1 MAEMISFEEALATV
15 DRVLGERQ
23 VETESVSVH
32 EAHGRVLAEAPA
44 SKLDLP
50 PFDKSAMDG
59 YAVMADDVRDQYRVL
74 EFVPA
79 GKSPSRPLAAGAA
92 SKVMTGAPVPNG
104 AARVIMVEDTDGGN
118 DVVRV
123 HKHSDRP
130 NICKKAEDVHV
141 GQGILA
147 CGTKLDSLGV
157 ANLIAC
163 GIATVRV
170 RRSVRLAIITTGD
183 EIVER
188 VEDITPGKI
197 MNSNGPLLRG
207 LAKENHLEVAFQ
219 RIVSDDAAALAGAI
233 DAAAAAAD
241 LILFS
246 GGVSAGD
253 LDLVPDCLKAA
264 GFTIHFDRVAIK
276 PGKPLTFA
284 TRRDA
289 VVFGLPGNP
298 VSVFS
303 SFHLFVRRAVA
314 ILSARRP
321 PDGYFMAPLGRAVR
335 QKRADRTAFL
345 PAALDADGR
354 VQPQDFHGS
363 AHLLAL
369 SSADGLLR
377 IGQGVHEISEGHAV
391 AFHPIRPVN

>member
-1 MAEMISFEEALATV
+1 MADMISFEEALATV
-15 DRVLGERQ
+15 DRVLGDRR

-44 SKLDLP
+44 SRLDLP

-74 EFVPA
+74 EFIPA
-79 GKSPSRPLAAGAA
+79 GKSPSVPLEVGAA
-92 SKVMTGAPVPNG
+92 SKVMTGAPVPAG
-104 AARVIMVEDTDGGN
+104 AGRVIMVEDTDGG
-118 DVVRV
+118 DETVRV
-123 HKHSDRP
+123 GKHSSRA

-141 GQGILA
+141 GQEILPR
-147 CGTKLDSLGV
+147 GTKLDSLGV

-163 GIATVRV
+163 GIADVCV
-170 RRSVRLAIITTGD
+170 RRRVRLAIITTGD

-197 MNSNGPLLRG
+197 MNSNGPLLRC
-207 LAKENHLEVAFQ
+207 LAKESHLEVAFQ
-219 RIVSDDAAALAGAI
+219 RIVPDDAEALDEAI
-233 DAAAAAAD
+233 IAAAGVAD

-264 GFTIHFDRVAIK
+264 GFTIHFDRVAMK

-284 TRRDA
+284 TRQDA

-303 SFHLFVRRAVA
+303 SFYLFVRRAVA
-314 ILSARRP
+314 TLSARTP
-321 PDGYFMAPLGRAVR
+321 PRGFFLAPLGRALK

-354 VQPQDFHGS
+354 VQPLDFHGS

-369 SSADGLLR
+369 SSADGFLQ
-377 IGQGVHEISEGHAV
+377 IPQGVREISEGHAV
-391 AFHPIRPVN
+391 AFYPIRPRD